1 MSIGTPPPTGS
12 FWSRLRALTKK
23 ELIQL
28 WRDRSNWASGIAL
41 PALLIVLF
49 GYGISLDI
57 KNAPVAVVQD
67 DHSAT
72 VTDVLAGLQ
81 LSPYLAPQRVASMRD
96 AQALLASRSVDAIIH
111 VPSDFSAQL
120 AAGHAV
126 VQVIVHGADAG
137 TARTIE
143 SYIAGALAQ
152 WSAQLADRSPHA
164 SASGAGGAP
173 GSVTLEQRLWFN
185 AANTSTWYLVP
196 GLIVIIMTFLGA
208 FLTSLV
214 VAREWERGTL
224 EALFVTPVRP
234 VEILLA
240 KLIPYFLLGMTG
252 FAMCILAAR
261 FLFGIP
267 LVGSPIV
274 LILSSCLY
282 LMVALGLGLLISS
295 ATKNQFLASQ
305 TALLTSFLPA
315 VFLSGF
321 LFDLHNVPVVVR
333 IIGTALPAT
342 HFLELIKTLLLAGNV
357 WPVILREDT
366 VLLGYAVLL
375 LGAAT
380 LITRKRIG

>member
-1 MSIGTPPPTGS
+1 MSSPDNRTSSTCL
-12 FWSRLRALTKK
+12 SRLRALTLK
-23 ELIQL
+23 EMRQL
-28 WRDRSNWASGIAL
+28 WRDPSNWANGLAL

-49 GYGISLDI
+49 GYGISLDTT
-57 KNAPVAVVQD
+57 NAPVAVVRE
-67 DHSAT
+67 DHSPA
-72 VTDVLAGLQ
+72 VADVLAGLQ
-81 LSPYLAPQRVASMRD
+81 LSPYLSPRFVGSMKD
-96 AQALLASRSVDAIIH
+96 AEALMASRSVDAILR
-111 VPSDFSAQL
+111 VPSNFSAEL
-120 AAGHAV
+120 AAGHAT
-126 VQVIVHGADAG
+126 VQVIVHGTDAG
-137 TARTIE
+137 TARIIQG
-143 SYIAGALAQ
+143 YIAGALGQ
-152 WSAQLADRSPHA
+152 WSAHAADRALPNA
-164 SASGAGGAP
+164 AGAAGGIF
-173 GSVTLEQRLWFN
+173 GSVTVEERLWFN

-240 KLIPYFLLGMTG
+240 KLIPYFAVGMIG

-261 FLFGIP
+261 FLFGVP
-267 LVGSPIV
+267 LVGSTLL

-282 LMVALGLGLLISS
+282 MLVALGMGLLISS

-305 TALLTSFLPA
+305 AALLLSFLPA

-321 LFDLHNVPVVVR
+321 LFDLHNVPMVVR
-333 IIGTALPAT
+333 VIGNAMPAT

-357 WPVILREDT
+357 WPVILRELA
-366 VLLGYAVLL
+366 VLAAYAVIL

-380 LITRKRIG
+380 FVTRKRIA